1 MALVLPEDSN
11 GDMPELALPPDVD
24 EADNLFE
31 PQAQPKKRG
40 RPRGSGGNRASKKP
54 AASPKAAGKAK
65 AKARAQSSEK
75 KKELTPDSQDLRK
88 AQLEDPGM
96 PLVIGP
102 EIPWRDVINMIE
114 TIVEKPN
121 ESLRDHYWEVFCPQR
136 VGPLIRERGY
146 RSSRS
151 IDLKTGWDLDD
162 ETVQHQVFIDL
173 VRERPYFVLLSP
185 PCTYFSNLMVTNWG
199 RMGAQKYGNMHFA
212 VRQLDFCML
221 IADFQAKSG
230 GYYVF
235 EHPATAQS
243 WKRATVAKLQGFQVK
258 FDQCRFGLKCANGKL
273 IKKSTVLMYQMI
285 LEPGPERAEINRFQL
300 KAGVLDASHGIIL
313 PIPTLP

>member
-96 PLVIGP
+96 PLVIGNP
-102 EIPWRDVINMIE
+102 
-114 TIVEKPN
+114 
-121 ESLRDHYWEVFCPQR
+121 
-136 VGPLIRERGY
+136 
-146 RSSRS
+146 
-151 IDLKTGWDLDD
+151 
-162 ETVQHQVFIDL
+162 
-173 VRERPYFVLLSP
+173 
-185 PCTYFSNLMVTNWG
+185 
-199 RMGAQKYGNMHFA
+199 
-212 VRQLDFCML
+212 
-221 IADFQAKSG
+221 
-230 GYYVF
+230 
-235 EHPATAQS
+235 
-243 WKRATVAKLQGFQVK
+243 
-258 FDQCRFGLKCANGKL
+258 
-273 IKKSTVLMYQMI
+273 
-285 LEPGPERAEINRFQL
+285 
-300 KAGVLDASHGIIL
+300 
-313 PIPTLP
+313 